1 MGIED
6 DMLMK
11 HMLFERGIIDDST
24 QIIISH
30 FSHNSN
36 PTREHLKKIEERY
49 GVTAAYDGYEIRI

>member
-1 MGIED
+1 
-6 DMLMK
+6 MK
-11 HMLFERGIIDDST
+11 GMLFERGIIDDST